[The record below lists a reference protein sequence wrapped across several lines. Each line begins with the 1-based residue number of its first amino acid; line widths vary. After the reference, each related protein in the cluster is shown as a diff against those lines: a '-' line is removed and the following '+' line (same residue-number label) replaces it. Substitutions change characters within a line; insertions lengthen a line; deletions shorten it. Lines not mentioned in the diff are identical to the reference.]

1 MNNIVFLNDKFLP
14 RDKAKVSVFDRG
26 FIYGDGVF
34 ETLHSYNGKVFAF
47 DLHFTRLSEGIKAL
61 AIPIRLKEDY
71 LLSCIKKLLSRNNF
85 NNTDANIRITVT
97 RGTDYGSL
105 APSKSLKPT
114 LAITAKPFN
123 PKIKDYQREGVKAVF
138 LNYKRPLPQIK
149 SLNLIPNITGIIE
162 AKKIKAQEGIF
173 TNGDKILEGTITN
186 IFISD
191 GKGIKTPPIKDGILP
206 GITRRLVIELAKAQ
220 GIKVSEVSLTRKDLK
235 NCKEAFLTNSIME
248 IVPLV
253 KIEDKLIGNGSPGT
267 LTRRLQEIYKY
278 MLTKIS

>member
-1 MNNIVFLNDKFLP
+1 MNNIVFLNNKFLP

-34 ETLHSYNGKVFAF
+34 ETLRSYNGKVFAF
-47 DLHFTRLSEGIKAL
+47 DLHFIRLSEGIKAL
-61 AIPIRLKEDY
+61 AIPIMLKEDY
-71 LLSCIKKLLSRNNF
+71 LLSCIKELLRRNNL

-123 PKIKDYQREGVKAVF
+123 PKIKDYQLKGVKAIF

-149 SLNLIPNITGIIE
+149 SLNLLPNITGIIE

-173 TNGDKILEGTITN
+173 TNGDKILEGTITS

-206 GITRRLVIELAKAQ
+206 GITRMLVIELAKAQ

-235 NCKEAFLTNSIME
+235 KCKEAFLTNSIME

-253 KIEDKLIGNGSPGT
+253 KTEDKLIGSGSPGT
-267 LTRRLQEIYKY
+267 LTRRLQEMYKY
-278 MLTKIS
+278 MLIKTS

>member
-123 PKIKDYQREGVKAVF
+123 PPPDQVF
-138 LNYKRPLPQIK
+138 KPHSKYYRHYRGQKNKGSGRYIYKR
-149 SLNLIPNITGIIE
+149 
-162 AKKIKAQEGIF
+162 
-173 TNGDKILEGTITN
+173 
-186 IFISD
+186 
-191 GKGIKTPPIKDGILP
+191 
-206 GITRRLVIELAKAQ
+206 R
-220 GIKVSEVSLTRKDLK
+220 
-235 NCKEAFLTNSIME
+235 
-248 IVPLV
+248 
-253 KIEDKLIGNGSPGT
+253 
-267 LTRRLQEIYKY
+267 
-278 MLTKIS
+278 

>member
-1 MNNIVFLNDKFLP
+1 MNNIVFLNNKFLP

-34 ETLHSYNGKVFAF
+34 ETIRSYNGKVFAF
-47 DLHFTRLSEGIKAL
+47 DLHFIRLSEGIKAL
-61 AIPIRLKEDY
+61 AIPIMLKEDY
-71 LLSCIKKLLSRNNF
+71 LLSCIKELLRRNNL

-123 PKIKDYQREGVKAVF
+123 PKIKDYQLKGVKAIF

-149 SLNLIPNITGIIE
+149 SLNLLPNITGIIE

-173 TNGDKILEGTITN
+173 TNGDKILEGTITS

-206 GITRRLVIELAKAQ
+206 GITRMLVIELAKAQ

-235 NCKEAFLTNSIME
+235 KCKEAFLTNSIME

-253 KIEDKLIGNGSPGT
+253 KIEDKLIGSGSPGT
-267 LTRRLQEIYKY
+267 LTRRLQEMYKY
-278 MLTKIS
+278 MLTKTS